1 MWWSRGQSRPRTGG
15 SGWFEEALER
25 AVQRSMTPPRETA
38 QHASGPPVVF
48 GPNDLE
54 AAQGTQGQ
62 TAAQGLQTPT
72 GVTGRQVAPGVQ
84 SVSQGASAPQ
94 VSVTGVSSPQPQT
107 FDMTVSDSQGPYTV
121 PVGASDVNS
130 GGLAQLCGPPGL
142 ESSTVSGEQ
151 VSLQGPCDVGG
162 TVEQQSVEQ
171 ELALMSLQAHTQ
183 PSSSPV
189 HHGHTHVQS
198 GIAAVQS
205 GSGTVQSGQPGN
217 LPTLPV
223 YVGSQF
229 GIPPPPPGHPMQFG
243 HVMCSGP
250 TWPQGAYGAPGC
262 AGPVPSLPGSG
273 LTGPGLTGQGMTGQ
287 GLTGPS
293 LAGLPGGG
301 VSLPGCQ
308 PVGAVPSQSDQVVGL
323 LQQQVGQLQQ
333 QNNML
338 MQMLQQMMHQQQ
350 SQNLNVSAMPPG
362 VAPVSTPG
370 SGPTGGGVAG
380 SSTGSGGNPFKTVDA
395 KLIPSMPTCDPGKW
409 HTRPQQILGFRSFLE
424 SLVSWL
430 STLAPAYHNE
440 VALVLA
446 DRPIPDATALA
457 TQERSQRL
465 FFILKQA
472 FAGSSKVMTIVR
484 LFESQH
490 GFGTSD
496 GYGLLRQLKNEFA
509 ILTRTE
515 GYYFR
520 QLILNYRVSR
530 ASKLDA
536 KEIVQALESEFYL
549 YDRLL
554 PTITDS
560 TLRNELSLPDSEKFR
575 LLLLNVDEST
585 RAYLQ
590 LHAGDTW
597 SEARASTIKY
607 FERTSLLGQ
616 DFSKVPQLSLSA
628 FSAGPAS
635 TSEPRDLSN
644 VVCWKCNRKGHY
656 AKDCK
661 DGGSHPSSRQGT
673 PRKGSEKG
681 SPNVKGKGKLAKGS
695 ASAKGSS
702 TAPSGSSSKG
712 SSKGKGKSKKGGK
725 GKGGKKGLR
734 AAELGTEEGDG
745 ASEQE
750 PGELDYETE
759 YAHVFDEDDEQSVWS
774 EQEGEIRLSMFVAT
788 PPCPDPFVEPT
799 SCEPESLGDRERLSR
814 CACGAVSLEELDCFA
829 LERFGTV
836 HASESELLSMEL
848 EPSRTRLFSRRPLV
862 SRHVVRQ
869 PFWTFVPGRCSS
881 SNRASSDRSMPW
893 PFRCSELTSIVGP
906 LSGAPECRALVF
918 GDSHAGDVNSRV
930 ELETSFLPVD
940 TQPACVESF
949 ADASSSSEVKQY
961 EKGELETSFLS
972 VDVQHA
978 CAESFADVN
987 SFSEVKPYEKSSL
1000 EAIFPEAN
1008 YLDARCLDA
1017 SFADVNS
1024 FSEVKPYEKSSLE
1037 AIFPEANYL
1046 DARCLDASF
1055 ADVNSFSEVK
1065 PYEKSS
1071 LEAIFPEANYLDA
1084 RCLDASFADVN
1095 SFSEVKPYEKSS
1107 LEVIFPEFV
1116 ALICAVQ
1123 GMIAFGPW
1131 SSLCPSQPG
1140 TSEGRHALG
1149 GVKGEDMRL
1158 KERKLNLPRFPFCL
1172 TRLQVFLQIMWTYVQ
1187 CLAKRVA
1194 TSFEPVFQMCLK
1206 SFELDLPWRVP
1217 PISHMSQHCAV
1228 QGVIAFGAWSSLCSS
1243 QPGTSEGS
1251 HAPAAVKKED
1261 RRLNDPELNLTRFSF
1276 CQLIR
1281 LQVFLKIVWTFVRF
1295 LVKSVATSFGLVLQ
1309 MCLKSFELD
1318 FPWSVLSTPHTSQ
1331 HCVNPEPNTSKMTR
1345 GLSTER
1351 LGRAFESPTDS
1362 TGELCDGPCS
1372 EVLKSNSQ
1380 DQSPG
1385 PSQAQPVVSPSEGS
1399 QAEASQGLRK
1409 GKSFESP
1416 IGVLEGF
1423 FFSSIETP
1431 MDLGSWW
1438 LIDSGASRS
1447 VVGEQ
1452 FLDRYEVM
1460 KERLISPPLVFTT
1473 ASGERMSVGREACIR
1488 LPLEFHQNESIV
1500 HKFVVVRALVAPVEH
1515 NLLSAHQMTRHGWTF
1530 AMRKDSCVLSLG
1542 SLVCYPMI
1550 WACCPW
1556 IKCREDERN
1565 PSLDRSSTSTSK
1577 SKSVRSQEA
1586 MEVDM
1591 ALSLE
1596 TVLKGD
1602 FEDNV
1607 NQAETSLS
1615 SGTKAESSLRKRGKS

>member
-1 MWWSRGQSRPRTGG
+1 
-15 SGWFEEALER
+15 
-25 AVQRSMTPPRETA
+25 MTPPRETPP
-38 QHASGPPVVF
+38 QHASGQPVVF
-48 GPNDLE
+48 GPGDLE
-54 AAQGTQGQ
+54 AAQGTQGSVGVSQ

-72 GVTGRQVAPGVQ
+72 RVTGRQVAPGVQ
-84 SVSQGASAPQ
+84 SESQGAELNAPQ
-94 VSVTGVSSPQPQT
+94 VGVTGVSTPQT

-121 PVGASDVNS
+121 PVGASEVNS

-142 ESSTVSGEQ
+142 ESSTVSGEPGG
-151 VSLQGPCDVGG
+151 LQGPCDVGG

-171 ELALMSLQAHTQ
+171 ELALMSLQAQTQ
-183 PSSSPV
+183 PSSTPV

-205 GSGTVQSGQPGN
+205 GSGTVPPGQSGN

-229 GIPPPPPGHPMQFG
+229 GIPPPPPGHPMMHFG
-243 HVMCSGP
+243 NAMCSGP
-250 TWPQGAYGAPGC
+250 AWPQGAYGAPGC

-273 LTGPGLTGQGMTGQ
+273 LTSPSLTGQGLTGQ

-293 LAGLPGGG
+293 LTGSSLAGLPGGG
-301 VSLPGCQ
+301 VGLSGCQ
-308 PVGAVPSQSDQVVGL
+308 PVGAVPSQSDQVVTL

-350 SQNLNVSAMPPG
+350 SQNLSASAMPPG

-430 STLAPAYHNE
+430 STLAPAYHGE

-446 DRPIPDATALA
+446 DRPIPDATSLA
-457 TQERSQRL
+457 VQERSQRL

-554 PTITDS
+554 QTITDS

-661 DGGSHPSSRQGT
+661 DGGSHPSSRQNT

-750 PGELDYETE
+750 PGELDYEAE
-759 YAHVFDEDDEQSVWS
+759 YAHVFEDDEQSVWS

-788 PPCPDPFVEPT
+788 PPCPELFVEPT
-799 SCEPESLGDRERLSR
+799 SLERESLEDLEQLSLRACEPVE
-814 CACGAVSLEELDCFA
+814 LEELDRFA
-829 LERFGTV
+829 LEQFGTV
-836 HASESELLSMEL
+836 QASESQLLALEL
-848 EPSRTRLFSRRPLV
+848 ESSEARLYARRPLV
-862 SRHVVRQ
+862 SRHVARQ
-869 PFWTFVPGRCSS
+869 QFSCQQFWTFVPGKCSC
-881 SNRASSDRSMPW
+881 SDRVPSDRASMPW
-893 PFRCSELTSIVGP
+893 PFRCSELSSIVVQ
-906 LSGAPECRALVF
+906 LSGASECRALGLGSGLECEELELEPVRPREVKVQTVGF
-918 GDSHAGDVNSRV
+918 GATHAELCDVNSRC
-930 ELETSFLPVD
+930 ELETPFLSSPVD
-940 TQPACVESF
+940 TQ
-949 ADASSSSEVKQY
+949 
-961 EKGELETSFLS
+961 
-972 VDVQHA
+972 HA
-978 CAESFADVN
+978 YAESFADV
-987 SFSEVKPYEKSSL
+987 SFPEVKPYEKSLL
-1000 EAIFPEAN
+1000 EAVFPEASR
-1008 YLDARCLDA
+1008 LEARCLDA
-1017 SFADVNS
+1017 SFV
-1024 FSEVKPYEKSSLE
+1024 EVSLLE
-1037 AIFPEANYL
+1037 AKPIEEFEQESWFWTFFMFMIFVL
-1046 DARCLDASF
+1046 ART
-1055 ADVNSFSEVK
+1055 
-1065 PYEKSS
+1065 
-1071 LEAIFPEANYLDA
+1071 
-1084 RCLDASFADVN
+1084 
-1095 SFSEVKPYEKSS
+1095 
-1107 LEVIFPEFV
+1107 
-1116 ALICAVQ
+1116 VQ
-1123 GMIAFGPW
+1123 GMIEAGSRLSLRSNHGSPAVETTVEPNLYLYPTSLRKYTHLQVFQQRVWTFVHFLLNRVGASFMGVETLFTRVAPSFELVFQFFKPFKLVFPW
-1131 SSLCPSQPG
+1131 CVVRSLFTSQPCKRVDQMSASQPG
-1140 TSEGRHALG
+1140 KIEPHEVVSGSRDHAA
-1149 GVKGEDMRL
+1149 L
-1158 KERKLNLPRFPFCL
+1158 KVSSFSFKDRPPGSPESSHAKEPKLNLPRF
-1172 TRLQVFLQIMWTYVQ
+1172 
-1187 CLAKRVA
+1187 
-1194 TSFEPVFQMCLK
+1194 
-1206 SFELDLPWRVP
+1206 
-1217 PISHMSQHCAV
+1217 H
-1228 QGVIAFGAWSSLCSS
+1228 
-1243 QPGTSEGS
+1243 
-1251 HAPAAVKKED
+1251 
-1261 RRLNDPELNLTRFSF
+1261 F
-1276 CQLIR
+1276 CQLTR
-1281 LQVFLKIVWTFVRF
+1281 LQVFLKIVWTFVHF
-1295 LVKSVATSFGLVLQ
+1295 LLKRVETSFKRVATSFELVFQ
-1309 MCLKSFELD
+1309 MCFKSFELD
-1318 FPWSVLSTPHTSQ
+1318 LPWCVTPSPHTSQ
-1331 HCVNPEPNTSKMTR
+1331 QCVNSEPNTRKMTK
-1345 GLSTER
+1345 GFSTER
-1351 LGRAFESPTDS
+1351 LGRVFESPTDS
-1362 TGELCDGPCS
+1362 IGELCDGPCS
-1372 EVLKSNSQ
+1372 EVLSPNSQ

-1385 PSQAQPVVSPSEGS
+1385 PSQAQPVVSPSEGC
-1399 QAEASQGLRK
+1399 QAEASQRLRK
-1409 GKSFESP
+1409 EKSFESP

-1452 FLDRYEVM
+1452 FLSRYEAM

-1473 ASGERMSVGREACIR
+1473 ASGERMSVDREACIR
-1488 LPLEFHQNESIV
+1488 LPLEFHQNESVV

-1542 SLVCYPMI
+1542 SLVCYPTI

-1565 PSLDRSSTSTSK
+1565 PSVDRSSTSTSK

-1596 TVLKGD
+1596 TVLKSD

-1607 NQAETSLS
+1607 NQAGTSQS
-1615 SGTKAESSLRKRGKS
+1615 SGTKAESSLRKKGKS

>member
-1 MWWSRGQSRPRTGG
+1 
-15 SGWFEEALER
+15 
-25 AVQRSMTPPRETA
+25 MTPPRETA

-54 AAQGTQGQ
+54 AAQGTQGP
-62 TAAQGLQTPT
+62 TAAQGVQTPT

-84 SVSQGASAPQ
+84 SVSQGANAPQ

-262 AGPVPSLPGSG
+262 AGPVPSLPGSGLTGPG

-554 PTITDS
+554 QTITDS

-616 DFSKVPQLSLSA
+616 DFSKVPQLSLAA

-893 PFRCSELTSIVGP
+893 PFRCSELASIVVP
-906 LSGAPECRALVF
+906 TSGAPECRALVL
-918 GDSHAGDVNSRV
+918 GASYADDVNSRCELETSFLPV
-930 ELETSFLPVD
+930 DTADVSSSSEVKPYEKGELKTSFLPVDTQHACVESFADVSSSSEVKPYEKSELETSFLPVD
-940 TQPACVESF
+940 TQHACVESF
-949 ADASSSSEVKQY
+949 ADVSSS
-961 EKGELETSFLS
+961 
-972 VDVQHA
+972 
-978 CAESFADVN
+978 
-987 SFSEVKPYEKSSL
+987 SEVKPYEKSEL
-1000 EAIFPEAN
+1000 ETSFLPV
-1008 YLDARCLDA
+1008 DTQHARVE
-1017 SFADVNS
+1017 SFADVS
-1024 FSEVKPYEKSSLE
+1024 SSSEVKP
-1037 AIFPEANYL
+1037 
-1046 DARCLDASF
+1046 D
-1055 ADVNSFSEVK
+1055 
-1065 PYEKSS
+1065 
-1071 LEAIFPEANYLDA
+1071 
-1084 RCLDASFADVN
+1084 
-1095 SFSEVKPYEKSS
+1095 EKSS
-1107 LEVIFPEFV
+1107 LEVIFPGASRLEVRPLDTGFAEICV
-1116 ALICAVQ
+1116 YIRALQ
-1123 GMIAFGPW
+1123 GKTAFGPW

-1158 KERKLNLPRFPFCL
+1158 KERKLNLPRFLFCL

-1217 PISHMSQHCAV
+1217 PISHISQHCAV

-1243 QPGTSEGS
+1243 QPGASEGS

-1331 HCVNPEPNTSKMTR
+1331 HCVNLEPNTSKMTR

-1351 LGRAFESPTDS
+1351 LGRAS
-1362 TGELCDGPCS
+1362 
-1372 EVLKSNSQ
+1372 K
-1380 DQSPG
+1380 
-1385 PSQAQPVVSPSEGS
+1385 AQPIQLVNCV
-1399 QAEASQGLRK
+1399 
-1409 GKSFESP
+1409 
-1416 IGVLEGF
+1416 
-1423 FFSSIETP
+1423 
-1431 MDLGSWW
+1431 MD
-1438 LIDSGASRS
+1438 
-1447 VVGEQ
+1447 
-1452 FLDRYEVM
+1452 
-1460 KERLISPPLVFTT
+1460 
-1473 ASGERMSVGREACIR
+1473 
-1488 LPLEFHQNESIV
+1488 
-1500 HKFVVVRALVAPVEH
+1500 RA
-1515 NLLSAHQMTRHGWTF
+1515 QRF
-1530 AMRKDSCVLSLG
+1530 
-1542 SLVCYPMI
+1542 
-1550 WACCPW
+1550 
-1556 IKCREDERN
+1556 
-1565 PSLDRSSTSTSK
+1565 
-1577 SKSVRSQEA
+1577 
-1586 MEVDM
+1586 
-1591 ALSLE
+1591 
-1596 TVLKGD
+1596 
-1602 FEDNV
+1602 
-1607 NQAETSLS
+1607 
-1615 SGTKAESSLRKRGKS
+1615 